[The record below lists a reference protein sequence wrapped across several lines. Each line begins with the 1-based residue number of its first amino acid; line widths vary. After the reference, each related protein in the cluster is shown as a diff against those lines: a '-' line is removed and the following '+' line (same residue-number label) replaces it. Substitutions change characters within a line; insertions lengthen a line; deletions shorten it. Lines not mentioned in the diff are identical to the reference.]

1 MTQDHKRGRVEEIL
15 AAGEAGDPH
24 TKSFFFPCFVCCDLH
39 RPSSG
44 SRPKSGKRSPPSGLN
59 MGFSGK
65 MRLLQPKRAT
75 SVDTA
80 CASVDLLSQ
89 NSPDGVLGKPLV
101 STLPHLVST
110 HCPSDY
116 EVQEEEQV
124 EDGNASEC

>member
-1 MTQDHKRGRVEEIL
+1 MCLIAGSIRVGDRRRASIL
-15 AAGEAGDPH
+15 QKASAALDA
-24 TKSFFFPCFVCCDLH
+24 
-39 RPSSG
+39 
-44 SRPKSGKRSPPSGLN
+44 
-59 MGFSGK
+59 
-65 MRLLQPKRAT
+65 AT

-89 NSPDGVLGKPLV
+89 NSSDGVLEKPLV

-124 EDGNASEC
+124 EDGNASE